1 MPSQL
6 NDHDLVQEARA
17 GSRAASE
24 LLMRRYERLVY
35 RVCLSMTRDPDDAL
49 DLTQEALLR
58 AFSKLDSFSGSGSFQ
73 GWLLQVANRTCLNWL
88 RSRKRRGEMEE
99 LTELNAPSCES
110 SAETDLAR
118 RETGEWL
125 RAELTHLNDRERF
138 ALGMRY
144 FEQMPIREI
153 AMSLDC
159 SPGTVKSLLFR
170 SIRKLRERMA
180 PS

>member
-6 NDHDLVQEARA
+6 SDHDLVQEARA

-24 LLMRRYERLVY
+24 LLMRRYERGVY

-49 DLTQEALLR
+49 DLTQDALLK
-58 AFSKLDSFSGSGSFQ
+58 AFSKLDSFSGRGSFQ

-88 RSRKRRGEMEE
+88 RTRKRRGETEE
-99 LTELNAPSCES
+99 LTDLNVPSCES
-110 SAETDLAR
+110 RAEKDLTR
-118 RETGEWL
+118 RETSERL
-125 RAELTHLNDRERF
+125 RAELIHLNDRERF
-138 ALGMRY
+138 AIGMRY

-153 AMSLDC
+153 ATALEC
-159 SPGTVKSLLFR
+159 SQGTVKSLLFR